1 MKVLIVDDE
10 NLLRNSLSRYLENHG
25 FETAL
30 AENLKVAREVL
41 VKEEP
46 DIVLLDVNLP
56 DGNGLEFLEWAK
68 NLYPDILFI
77 IITAHGRIRDAIT
90 AIKNGAFDYLE
101 KPLEMEEV
109 LLNLKKAEEHLK
121 LKSEITTLKRTLP
134 EKELE
139 MVAVSPK
146 MLEVISIAK
155 TIASS
160 DARSVLL
167 LGESGVGKDL
177 FAKFIHQN
185 SKRKNQPF
193 LVLNCAAVPDN
204 LIESELFGYEK
215 GAFTDAKA
223 QKKGLLELADNGTIF
238 LDEIGDMKL
247 ELQAKLLRVLED
259 GTFKRIGGTR
269 DLRVDVRFIAATNQ
283 DLKKK
288 MEEKLFREDLY
299 YRLELFPLY
308 IPPLRER
315 KEDIIPIAM
324 HFVNFYNKKT
334 GKKVNG
340 FTEEAKNLLLS
351 YSWPGNIRELKNTIE
366 RIMILT
372 NKDYIYPEE
381 LLFLKRFEEKV
392 QEEPPSTMEEV
403 EINMIKNA
411 LKSTSGNI
419 SKAAKK
425 LGISRDKMRYKLK
438 KYNILI
444 EEFK

>member
-10 NLLRNSLSRYLENHG
+10 NLLRTSLSKYLENQG
-25 FETAL
+25 FETAS
-30 AENLKVAREVL
+30 AENLKVAREIII
-41 VKEEP
+41 KDEP
-46 DIVLLDVNLP
+46 EIVLLDVNLP
-56 DGNGLEFLEWAK
+56 DGNGIEFLEWAK

-121 LKSEITTLKRTLP
+121 LKKEVIKLRRTLQ
-134 EKELE
+134 EKETELI
-139 MVAVSPK
+139 AVSPK
-146 MLEVISIAK
+146 TLEVLTLAR
-155 TIASS
+155 TIAAS
-160 DARSVLL
+160 DAKSVLL

-185 SKRKNQPF
+185 SKRKDLPF

-215 GAFTDAKA
+215 GAFTDAKT

-269 DLRVDVRFIAATNQ
+269 DLKVDVRFIAATNQ

-288 MEEKLFREDLY
+288 IEEKIFREDLY

-315 KEDIIPIAM
+315 KEDIIPLAM
-324 HFVNFYNKKT
+324 HFINFYNKKT
-334 GKKVNG
+334 GKKVSG
-340 FTEEAKNLLLS
+340 FTEEARNLFLN
-351 YSWPGNIRELKNTIE
+351 YFWPGNIRELKNTIE
-366 RIMILT
+366 RIIILT
-372 NKDYIYPEE
+372 NKEFIDTEE
-381 LLFLKRFEEKV
+381 LLFLKKFDKEMPQEPISSIEE
-392 QEEPPSTMEEV
+392 M
-403 EINMIKNA
+403 EINLINKA
-411 LKSTSGNI
+411 LKEVSGNI

-425 LGISRDKMRYKLK
+425 LGISRDKLRYKLK
-438 KYNILI
+438 KYKILP
-444 EEFK
+444 ENFK